1 MVNSDLDAS
10 HYAYTNPLN
19 SPVIDDAVYDSFHF
33 IPPRLLASGSGNHGA
48 LRHSAADWPAP
59 SYFEEAPS
67 PAAFASFEPLSG
79 RDFASAGG
87 WAGEPDTES
96 YNRELFAANTDDY
109 PPYMSRSTPDRSDT
123 QASHSDRSTPVPLPL
138 SSQMPSESMGMPD
151 SPIQLHVKHEP
162 AASGSTGRVKLPT
175 SNGINTDS
183 GSRTRKIQLRT
194 ASRKAKHARKSSL
207 SSPPSP
213 NKGGNDDEDEESSL
227 SPEERKAR
235 RSHNIVEKKY
245 RYRLNAQF
253 ERLLA
258 ALPADDRVGDTG
270 LRKRGSDSGD
280 DGAMDDRRLSKA
292 EVLDLATRR
301 IKMLERET
309 MLLQKDRDMLMQ
321 TVDTMSKDRR

>member
-1 MVNSDLDAS
+1 
-10 HYAYTNPLN
+10 
-19 SPVIDDAVYDSFHF
+19 
-33 IPPRLLASGSGNHGA
+33 
-48 LRHSAADWPAP
+48 
-59 SYFEEAPS
+59 
-67 PAAFASFEPLSG
+67 
-79 RDFASAGG
+79 
-87 WAGEPDTES
+87 
-96 YNRELFAANTDDY
+96 
-109 PPYMSRSTPDRSDT
+109 
-123 QASHSDRSTPVPLPL
+123 
-138 SSQMPSESMGMPD
+138 
-151 SPIQLHVKHEP
+151 
-162 AASGSTGRVKLPT
+162 
-175 SNGINTDS
+175 
-183 GSRTRKIQLRT
+183 
-194 ASRKAKHARKSSL
+194 L
-207 SSPPSP
+207 SSPPSS